1 MTAPA
6 ARPFEKATALMKAM
20 GKTPARAKDTP
31 GFIVNRIARPFYNE
45 GLRVLGDGNA
55 AVETIDRIMKE
66 AGNFRMGPFELT
78 DLIGND
84 INFAATESLYRSF
97 FEDPR
102 FARARFSSA
111 WSPAA
116 ISGARPDGVFIA
128 MAKVVSQSS
137 AKAGW
142 PMNSSHWAG
151 KRGSTSRSCTT
162 PRRSHR
168 PANSSSTPRTATMKK
183 RAVLQRLDASL
194 SASGIIVSSCLR
206 FSTTLMASWVKKPER
221 VVGFATFYPLNDRK
235 LIELAPGLR
244 TLDKSVE
251 QTEQLFKN
259 LGKETVRVKDTAGL
273 TFPRIL
279 SLIINE
285 AARSLEEG
293 VAAAEEIDIAMRL
306 GVNYPQGPL
315 RWADQI
321 GLDEVLAVLE
331 GLRRETGDDR
341 YRPAP
346 LLKKLV
352 TAGYLGEISGRGFYS
367 HNEGQVKS

>member
-1 MTAPA
+1 MAKSSLA
-6 ARPFEKATALMKAM
+6 VIGKGRLADEFVALGREKGLDVAQLHDATAIAP
-20 GKTPARAKDTP
+20 TSQFVIDTE
-31 GFIVNRIARPFYNE
+31 N
-45 GLRVLGDGNA
+45 
-55 AVETIDRIMKE
+55 
-66 AGNFRMGPFELT
+66 
-78 DLIGND
+78 GND
-84 INFAATESLYRSF
+84 
-97 FEDPR
+97 D
-102 FARARFSSA
+102 
-111 WSPAA
+111 
-116 ISGARPDGVFIA
+116 
-128 MAKVVSQSS
+128 
-137 AKAGW
+137 
-142 PMNSSHWAG
+142 
-151 KRGSTSRSCTT
+151 
-162 PRRSHR
+162 
-168 PANSSSTPRTATMKK
+168 KK

-194 SASGIIVSSCLR
+194 AASGIIVSSCLR